1 MNYLYMIY
9 DLSLTNIVGLSAS
22 FVGLGIRIPQIYKIY
37 KTKSA
42 TDLSYTSVITADLNQ
57 ILWFSYAYL
66 QNDFSLLLSATGH
79 FIICSTLLVTK
90 IYYDRK
96 KTSNEV
102 AV

>member
-1 MNYLYMIY
+1 MISE
-9 DLSLTNIVGLSAS
+9 LNLTNIIGLSAS

-42 TDLSYTSVITADLNQ
+42 TDLSYISVITADFNQ

-66 QNDFSLLLSATGH
+66 QNDFSLLSSATGH
-79 FIICSTLLVTK
+79 FIICSTLLITK

-96 KTSNEV
+96 KD
-102 AV
+102 

>member
-1 MNYLYMIY
+1 MISE
-9 DLSLTNIVGLSAS
+9 LNLTNIIGLSAS

-42 TDLSYTSVITADLNQ
+42 TDLSSISVTTAFFNQ
-57 ILWFSYAYL
+57 MLWFSYAYL

-79 FIICSTLLVTK
+79 FIICSALLFTK

-96 KTSNEV
+96 KRLNEV
-102 AV
+102 TL

>member
-1 MNYLYMIY
+1 MINE
-9 DLSLTNIVGLSAS
+9 LNITNIIGLSAS

-42 TDLSYTSVITADLNQ
+42 TDLSYVSILIADFNQ

-66 QNDFSLLLSATGH
+66 RDDFSLLSSASGH
-79 FIICSTLLVTK
+79 FVICSTLLLTK

-96 KTSNEV
+96 KRLNEV
-102 AV
+102 TL